1 MHLIAMRVIRDFLL
15 DEKTM
20 KELRCFAYV
29 MTEGRR
35 VGLPTNYYL
44 TTCMKGYKDFG
55 FDTRILTRTVE
66 RMKKILWKQLRL
78 K

>member
-1 MHLIAMRVIRDFLL
+1 
-15 DEKTM
+15 
-20 KELRCFAYV
+20 

-44 TTCMKGYKDFG
+44 TICMKGYRDFG
-55 FDTRILTRTVE
+55 FDTKILTRTVE